1 MELVILA
8 LAGFAYVVWRIE
20 TCIAN
25 APLMPAEADFLDTLD
40 GAHQHYYVMDLTRE
54 FYQCDCGHQVNRAG
68 AEL

>member
-8 LAGFAYVVWRIE
+8 AAAVAFLVWRIE

-25 APLMPAEADFLDTLD
+25 APLMPPEADLLDTLD
-40 GAHQHYYVMDLTRE
+40 GAHNHYYVMSSSRE

-68 AEL
+68 APL